1 MIGNDINRFGFQYFY
16 VSKQGS
22 NCTLIPTA
30 VAFLNKLIENHPNL
44 DLSVPIISLSYG
56 KRIII
61 NSATQDI
68 DKINFLE
75 IVDYDPIK
83 HTYLLLGLSKPP
95 IQTPLHWMVLNAKK
109 EINVLL
115 QMKIDLTNNHSSK
128 KIPHINSEYLP
139 WSLEGIKEILKLL
152 RNNSCI
158 IINNENILCA
168 GFDLKE
174 IETLIYEIIED
185 KL

>member
-1 MIGNDINRFGFQYFY
+1 MISNDIIRFGSQYFY
-16 VSKQGS
+16 VSKQES

-30 VAFLNKLIENHPNL
+30 VVFLKKLIENHPKL
-44 DLSVPIISLSYG
+44 DLSTPIISLSYG

-75 IVDYDPIK
+75 VVDYDPIK
-83 HTYLLLGLSKPP
+83 HTYLLLGLYEPP

-115 QMKIDLTNNHSSK
+115 QIKIDLTNIQSSK
-128 KIPHINSEYLP
+128 KIPQINSEYLP
-139 WSLEGIKEILKLL
+139 WSLEGIREILKLL
-152 RNNSCI
+152 RNNNCI
-158 IINNENILCA
+158 IISNDNILCA

-174 IETLIYEIIED
+174 IETLVYKIIGD